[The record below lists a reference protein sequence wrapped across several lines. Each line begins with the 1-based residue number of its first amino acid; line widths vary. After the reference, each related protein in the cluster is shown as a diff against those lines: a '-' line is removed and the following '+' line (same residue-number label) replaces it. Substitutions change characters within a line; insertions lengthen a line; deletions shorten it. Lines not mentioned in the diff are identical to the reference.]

1 MHLVPD
7 YKDISDRYDRQL
19 VLDDM
24 LMQSLIKQAIDKAI
38 QYDNNPEKYYR
49 YLDFNEMMKIQA
61 ISNYTMKNKLEL
73 ISKGFMVYK
82 IKQHIEYLRE
92 QVNQKENK
100 IASTERELDIS
111 SRLSFLPKS
120 NPILP
125 PRGFSY

>member
-1 MHLVPD
+1 
-7 YKDISDRYDRQL
+7 
-19 VLDDM
+19 
-24 LMQSLIKQAIDKAI
+24 
-38 QYDNNPEKYYR
+38 
-49 YLDFNEMMKIQA
+49 MKIQA

-100 IASTERELDIS
+100 IATQKERLDIS

-120 NPILP
+120 NPTYSAS
-125 PRGFSY
+125 REVVS